1 MRRLPWVLAFV
12 FIAGCADDPKQPEP
26 QPRRQAVA
34 QPQPQPQA
42 QQPAQPADPPADEDN
57 TPIVIKGSKKS
68 DSGPKESDAARQKR
82 IEELKAQAAASQG
95 QDNGPTYR
103 ESPGTDPTTKP
114 AAKKDLKA
122 QIANL
127 DERIKALQ
135 EQKRNLP
142 TTPTR
147 HGPVITDKD
156 QEASLNQQINELEQQ
171 KIQLLQQAP
180 DAPSAGK

>member
-34 QPQPQPQA
+34 QPQPQPQS
-42 QQPAQPADPPADEDN
+42 QPPAQADPPADDDN
-57 TPIVIKGSKKS
+57 TPIVIKGSHKS
-68 DSGPKESDAARQKR
+68 DGTPKESDAARQKR
-82 IEELKAQAAASQG
+82 IDDLKAQAKASEG

-103 ESPGTDPTTKP
+103 EAAPTDPTKTVT
-114 AAKKDLKA
+114 KKDVKA

-142 TTPTR
+142 TSNTR

-156 QEASLNQQINELEQQ
+156 QEASLNQQINDLEQQ

-180 DAPSAGK
+180 DAPPPTSK